1 MAADA
6 KRTVAP
12 GAGEKGISTAEGKAE
27 SVSDDACRCEE
38 TSNMTPRE
46 LLGLMMKD
54 LAFWKR
60 TKKE

>member
-1 MAADA
+1 MDGER
-6 KRTVAP
+6 KRTAAP
-12 GAGEKGISTAEGKAE
+12 GAGKQEGPLPEANAERAAG
-27 SVSDDACRCEE
+27 DACRCEE
-38 TSNMTPRE
+38 TSKMTPRE